1 MTLGSED
8 QSAVCPECQAIARQ
22 LSEAYAEG
30 CLRNQTAKEALDAL
44 IGGTED
50 DAERAD
56 ELLATYRFQAAPGL
70 QDVPERIRVAIR
82 QAGLHMIRTGH
93 FVKIAYR

>member
-1 MTLGSED
+1 MTVGSHD
-8 QSAVCPECQAIARQ
+8 QNANCSQCQAIARR
-22 LSEAYAEG
+22 LSEAYNEG
-30 CLRNQTAKEALDAL
+30 CLRNQAAKDALDAL

-70 QDVPERIRVAIR
+70 QDVPERIRVAIQ
-82 QAGLHMIRTGH
+82 QASLHTIRTGH
-93 FVKIAYR
+93 FVRIAYR